1 MLPNFSISV
10 ELEVISVMEVAV
22 AIILNEE
29 GKTLIAKRKQGKILG
44 GCWEFPG
51 GKIEPG
57 EKSET
62 SVVRELKEEMDIDV
76 KVGEKIAEIEYSY
89 EWGGVHLIA
98 FQTEI
103 IKGQIKLL
111 DHDDIAWVFMD
122 DMHKYGMTP
131 ADEPLITKIE
141 LWIKRNKC

>member
-1 MLPNFSISV
+1 MDEIND
-10 ELEVISVMEVAV
+10 EHEVISVMEVAV
-22 AIILNEE
+22 AIIVNQE
-29 GKTLIAKRKQGKILG
+29 GKTLIAKRKQGKTLG

-57 EKSET
+57 EKREG

-76 KVGEKIAEIEYSY
+76 RVGEQIAEIEYSY

-103 IKGQIKLL
+103 IKGHIKLL
-111 DHDDIAWVFMD
+111 DHDAVAWVLMD
-122 DMHKYGMTP
+122 DMNKYGMTP
-131 ADEPLITKIE
+131 ADEPLITAIKQWIE
-141 LWIKRNKC
+141 RNKC